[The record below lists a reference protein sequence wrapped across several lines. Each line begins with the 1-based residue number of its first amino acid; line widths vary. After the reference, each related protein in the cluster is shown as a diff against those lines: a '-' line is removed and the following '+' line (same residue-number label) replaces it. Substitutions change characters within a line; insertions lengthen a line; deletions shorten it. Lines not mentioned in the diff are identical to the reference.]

1 MTFNQVVRGSNPR
14 CFICIEAEE
23 RDPSGLF
30 LSLWLDLIR
39 GEDMGLNILF
49 VKDKSFY
56 RKLFAVA
63 FPIILQ
69 NMITIGVNMMDT
81 IMLGKYGEI
90 QLSGS
95 SLASDFINVFQIL
108 CLGVGS
114 GAAVLTAQYWGSRDL
129 VRLKKVVALMLR
141 LAFGFALIFTFA
153 TFFFAPQ
160 IMRIYTNDIEVIEKG
175 VLYFRWS
182 IITYILMSLT
192 YTLTQVLRSVRLVRI
207 PLYASIVGFVT
218 NIFFN
223 WVFIFGHL
231 GAPEMQIAGAAL
243 GTVIARFFETSIIA
257 IYFFVRDK
265 KIGFRIRHIFMKAG
279 DEWRKYLKYSIPVI
293 LSDSLLGF
301 GNSAV
306 SIVIGH
312 MGTRFVAAYAIIGV
326 LQRLSTIF
334 SAGLGQAAHTI
345 TGNRIGEG
353 KTEQAFREAITMLS
367 IAFLI
372 GVLAAVLLR
381 IFGPYVIGMY
391 EIQPETRE
399 IAIQMLNALCI
410 MITFQAFQSVITK
423 GILRGGGDILF
434 ALGIDAVFMW
444 LISIPAGFYIGLVLH
459 GSAFATVL
467 ALKIDWAVKSVIG
480 LIRVLSK
487 KWIHSLVVYYE
498 RKSMREIQ

>member
-175 VLYFRWS
+175 
-182 IITYILMSLT
+182 
-192 YTLTQVLRSVRLVRI
+192 
-207 PLYASIVGFVT
+207 
-218 NIFFN
+218 
-223 WVFIFGHL
+223 
-231 GAPEMQIAGAAL
+231 
-243 GTVIARFFETSIIA
+243 
-257 IYFFVRDK
+257 D
-265 KIGFRIRHIFMKAG
+265 
-279 DEWRKYLKYSIPVI
+279 
-293 LSDSLLGF
+293 
-301 GNSAV
+301 
-306 SIVIGH
+306 
-312 MGTRFVAAYAIIGV
+312 
-326 LQRLSTIF
+326 
-334 SAGLGQAAHTI
+334 
-345 TGNRIGEG
+345 
-353 KTEQAFREAITMLS
+353 
-367 IAFLI
+367 
-372 GVLAAVLLR
+372 
-381 IFGPYVIGMY
+381 
-391 EIQPETRE
+391 
-399 IAIQMLNALCI
+399 
-410 MITFQAFQSVITK
+410 
-423 GILRGGGDILF
+423 
-434 ALGIDAVFMW
+434 
-444 LISIPAGFYIGLVLH
+444 
-459 GSAFATVL
+459 
-467 ALKIDWAVKSVIG
+467 
-480 LIRVLSK
+480 
-487 KWIHSLVVYYE
+487 
-498 RKSMREIQ
+498 RKSTRLNSSHRHTSRMPSSA